1 MGYGLAADLLLV
13 LHLLFIVFVLFGGGL
28 CLHRTYWAWLHLPA
42 MLWGVWIEWAGWI
55 CPLTPLEV
63 HFRALANQQGYE
75 GEFISH
81 YLLPVLYP
89 PGLTSGVQWFLG
101 GTVIILNIL
110 IYIIVITKRRRRKTN
125 N

>member
-13 LHLLFIVFVLFGGGL
+13 LHLLFIVFVLFGGWL
-28 CLHRTYWAWLHLPA
+28 CLHRIFWAWLHLPA
-42 MLWGVWIEWAGWI
+42 MLWGIWIEWAGWI
-55 CPLTPLEV
+55 CPLTPLEI